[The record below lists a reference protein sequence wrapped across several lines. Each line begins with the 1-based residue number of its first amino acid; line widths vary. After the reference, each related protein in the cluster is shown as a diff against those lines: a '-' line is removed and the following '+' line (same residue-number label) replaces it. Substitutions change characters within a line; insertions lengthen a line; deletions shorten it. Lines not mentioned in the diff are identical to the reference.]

1 MGNVYLRFL
10 TRGMCERAQVR
21 YELSKPLSLS
31 KVGMVTIYLII
42 IHNTCVSQSIGDVIH
57 AKCIVLFQYTHS
69 VGASVRFSRPWLR
82 RSNVITLADIKA
94 GFPPN
99 RGKRMQVPYLAVS
112 LVELKDKYTVFVQF
126 WWKYFVPSSWQYRC
140 TQSARDNLI
149 NNTTINLRQH
159 ERLFSMN
166 ARYYLCMHPTTH
178 VKVNSFLM
186 NTGE

>member
-69 VGASVRFSRPWLR
+69 VGASVRFSRP
-82 RSNVITLADIKA
+82 
-94 GFPPN
+94 
-99 RGKRMQVPYLAVS
+99 
-112 LVELKDKYTVFVQF
+112 
-126 WWKYFVPSSWQYRC
+126 
-140 TQSARDNLI
+140 
-149 NNTTINLRQH
+149 
-159 ERLFSMN
+159 
-166 ARYYLCMHPTTH
+166 
-178 VKVNSFLM
+178 
-186 NTGE
+186 